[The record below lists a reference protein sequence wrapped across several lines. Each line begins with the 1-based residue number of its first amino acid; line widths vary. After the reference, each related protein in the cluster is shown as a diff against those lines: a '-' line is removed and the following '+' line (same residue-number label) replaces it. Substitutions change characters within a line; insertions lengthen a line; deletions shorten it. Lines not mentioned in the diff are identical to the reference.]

1 MTEPHGHD
9 YDDHRVCLWRNDSHR
24 WRKGDGR
31 LGSNGSEWD
40 PEPGCVQMYNSMAPT
55 TLSDVWGATSRGM
68 FGGRYELNFGGL
80 SAISYTSRIRILRCH
95 EMFSLLVEMVSERLM
110 PNVVTYSA
118 AISACGKGQKPQQA
132 LHLLQELQLRGLL
145 PNVITYSAAIS
156 ACATLRLT
164 R

>member
-68 FGGRYELNFGGL
+68 FCGRYELNFGGL
-80 SAISYTSRIRILRCH
+80 SATSRTSRIRSLRSH
-95 EMFSLLVEMVSERLM
+95 QMFSLSVGMVSERLM

-118 AISACGKGQKPQQA
+118 AISACGKGRQPQQA
-132 LHLLQELQLRGLL
+132 LHLLQE
-145 PNVITYSAAIS
+145 
-156 ACATLRLT
+156 
-164 R
+164 